1 MSKTQT
7 LRAPNDE
14 HAGAVGSRHRAS
26 VDRGRSGLL
35 EAIATIQTQ
44 LATLV
49 RESTSERLPAGHWI
63 VICPEDLLGRIVD
76 ATVRVEGLI
85 HELRHART
93 SAHDSPG
100 QRLIAR
106 LGVLCARFTAETAIR
121 CECTIDPNHTRFDAH
136 VCDVV
141 YWTIRELL
149 TNVHRHARATLVKV
163 SSGLREDGCVYLR
176 VEDNG
181 VGAVAPGKP
190 SPPYGM
196 GGLGL
201 WSIEHHLNQ
210 LDISLDI
217 ISDRGFSVT
226 IALPSW
232 LVLGG

>member
-1 MSKTQT
+1 MSKTQS
-7 LRAPNDE
+7 LRGPNSDY
-14 HAGAVGSRHRAS
+14 AGAPGSRRRPSAER
-26 VDRGRSGLL
+26 VRSSAL
-35 EAIATIQTQ
+35 EAIAAIQTN

-49 RESTSERLPAGHWI
+49 RESTSERLPVGHWI

-85 HELRHART
+85 HELRHARA

-100 QRLIAR
+100 QRLLAR
-106 LGVLCARFTAETAIR
+106 LGVLCARFTAETAVR
-121 CECTIDPNHTRFDAH
+121 CECSIDPEHTRFDGH

-149 TNVHRHARATLVKV
+149 TNVHRHARATTVRV
-163 SSGLREDGCVYLR
+163 SSGLREDDCVYLR

-181 VGAVAPGKP
+181 VGAVAAGKP
-190 SPPYGM
+190 SPPYGT

-210 LDISLDI
+210 LDVALEIV
-217 ISDRGFSVT
+217 SDRGFSVT
-226 IALPSW
+226 LVLPPW